1 MRTSEEKMLAVE
13 AWRTSGL
20 SQNEYCK
27 TLRVQRTTFANWVSR
42 NKRKKAV
49 PNFVR
54 IAIPPVTISTVVEV
68 VYPNGVIIRASGN
81 DLKML
86 SNLIKLY

>member
-27 TLRVQRTTFANWVSR
+27 TLGVKRTTFANWVSR

-54 IAIPPVTISTVVEV
+54 VTIPPVTISTALEV
-68 VYPNGVIIRASGN
+68 VYPNGVIIKVSGN

-86 SNLIKLY
+86 SQLIKLC

>member
-27 TLRVQRTTFANWVSR
+27 TLEVKRITFANWVSR
-42 NKRKKAV
+42 NKRKKAA

-54 IAIPPVTISTVVEV
+54 VTHPPYTCLAALEFLIL
-68 VYPNGVIIRASGN
+68 
-81 DLKML
+81 LKNNN
-86 SNLIKLY
+86 SQ

>member
-27 TLRVQRTTFANWVSR
+27 TLGSNVPLLPTGYRATNE
-42 NKRKKAV
+42 KKL
-49 PNFVR
+49 FS
-54 IAIPPVTISTVVEV
+54 ISLEL
-68 VYPNGVIIRASGN
+68 PSLQLLFRQ
-81 DLKML
+81 L
-86 SNLIKLY
+86 

>member
-13 AWRTSGL
+13 AWRTSVL

-27 TLRVQRTTFANWVSR
+27 TLGVKRTTFANWVSR

-49 PNFVR
+49 SNFVR
-54 IAIPPVTISTVVEV
+54 VTIPPVTISTAVEV
-68 VYPNGVIIRASGN
+68 VYPNGVIIKVSGN

-86 SNLIKLY
+86 SHLIKLS

>member
-1 MRTSEEKMLAVE
+1 MLAVE
-13 AWRTSGL
+13 AWLTSGL

-27 TLRVQRTTFANWVSR
+27 TFGVKRTTFANWVSR

-49 PNFVR
+49 SNFARVT
-54 IAIPPVTISTVVEV
+54 ISPVTISTAVEV
-68 VYPNGVIIRASGN
+68 VYPNGVIIKASGN

-86 SNLIKLY
+86 SHLIKLY

>member
-1 MRTSEEKMLAVE
+1 MLAVE

-27 TLRVQRTTFANWVSR
+27 TLGVKRTTFANWVSR

-49 PNFVR
+49 SNFVR
-54 IAIPPVTISTVVEV
+54 VTIPPVTISTAVEV
-68 VYPNGVIIRASGN
+68 VYPNGVIIKVSGN

-86 SNLIKLY
+86 SHLIKLC

>member
-27 TLRVQRTTFANWVSR
+27 TLGVKRTTFANWVSR

-54 IAIPPVTISTVVEV
+54 VTLPPVALSTAIEV
-68 VYPNGVIIRASGN
+68 VYPNGVIIKASGN

-86 SNLIKLY
+86 SHLIKLY

>member
-27 TLRVQRTTFANWVSR
+27 TLGVKRTTFANWVSR

-49 PNFVR
+49 SNFIRVTV
-54 IAIPPVTISTVVEV
+54 PPVISPSVIEV
-68 VYPNGVIIRASGN
+68 VYPNGVIIKAASDG
-81 DLKML
+81 LKTL
-86 SNLIKLY
+86 SHLIRLY

>member
-1 MRTSEEKMLAVE
+1 MRISEEKMLAVE

-27 TLRVQRTTFANWVSR
+27 TLGVKLTTFANWVSR
-42 NKRKKAV
+42 NRRKKAIF
-49 PNFVR
+49 NFVR
-54 IAIPPVTISTVVEV
+54 VTIPPVTISTALEI
-68 VYPNGVIIRASGN
+68 VYPNGVIIEASVN

-86 SNLIKLY
+86 SHLIKLY

>member
-27 TLRVQRTTFANWVSR
+27 TLGVKRTTFANWVSR
-42 NKRKKAV
+42 NRRKKAV

-54 IAIPPVTISTVVEV
+54 VTIPPVTISTAVEV
-68 VYPNGVIIRASGN
+68 VYPNGVIIKAPGN

-86 SNLIKLY
+86 SHLIKLY